1 MKLQDTLPQG
11 VTVDGRFYRLDFD
24 FRNVLRMMEIMGR
37 DDLMP
42 EAREYLA
49 VKCLTKRPKNA
60 GKVLAAVRSILFQ
73 NPPKTDA
80 QKVTDFV
87 QDAPLI
93 RAAFRQ
99 AYNIDLYHEKMHWIE
114 FSELL
119 NAIPEGNRYAEVIG
133 IRVRPIPAPTK
144 WNADERA
151 WLMKAKAD
159 VAISMTDEEQAK
171 VYEQGVANL
180 AAALIAIAKG
190 DNNGKG
196 RKGRI

>member
-1 MKLQDTLPQG
+1 MKLQDTLPHG

-73 NPPKTDA
+73 KPPKTDA
-80 QKVTDFV
+80 QKVTDFI

-99 AYNIDLYHEKMHWIE
+99 AYGIDLYSDRLHWIE

-119 NAIPEGNRYAEVIG
+119 NAIPEGSRYSEVIG
-133 IRVRPIPAPTK
+133 IRVRPMPKPTK

-151 WLMKAKAD
+151 WLAKAKSD
-159 VAISMTDEEQAK
+159 VALEMTEEERKTA
-171 VYEQGVANL
+171 YERGVAQVASFLLSL
-180 AAALIAIAKG
+180 AKEN
-190 DNNGKG
+190 DNGK
-196 RKGRI
+196 

>member
-73 NPPKTDA
+73 NPPKTDG

-99 AYNIDLYHEKMHWIE
+99 SYGIDLYRDRLHWIE

-119 NAIPEGNRYAEVIG
+119 NAIPEGSRYSEVIG
-133 IRVRPIPAPTK
+133 IRVRPMPKPTK

-151 WLMKAKAD
+151 WLAKAKSD
-159 VAISMTDEEQAK
+159 VALEMTEEERKTA
-171 VYEQGVANL
+171 YERGVAQVASFLLSL
-180 AAALIAIAKG
+180 AKEN
-190 DNNGKG
+190 DNGK
-196 RKGRI
+196 